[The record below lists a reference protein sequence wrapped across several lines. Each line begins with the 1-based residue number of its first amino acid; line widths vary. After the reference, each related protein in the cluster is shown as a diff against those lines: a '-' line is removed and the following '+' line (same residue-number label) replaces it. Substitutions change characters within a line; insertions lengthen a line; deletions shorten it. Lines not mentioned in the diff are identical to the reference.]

1 MDKPQRLRRHP
12 LRFLPY
18 GKIEWRLKV
27 RGQRLFSTLGAVGL
41 PQMSMLPNVSVNRRL
56 SEQVS
61 TALVYLGIVT
71 TFAVASLII
80 CAIWLL
86 IW

>member
-1 MDKPQRLRRHP
+1 MA
-12 LRFLPY
+12 
-18 GKIEWRLKV
+18 IE
-27 RGQRLFSTLGAVGL
+27 STWAAAIFDIGCSVGL
-41 PQMSMLPNVSVNRRL
+41 PQMSMLRNASVNHRAFARAGA
-56 SEQVS
+56 
-61 TALVYLGIVT
+61 ALVYLGIVT

>member
-1 MDKPQRLRRHP
+1 
-12 LRFLPY
+12 
-18 GKIEWRLKV
+18 
-27 RGQRLFSTLGAVGL
+27 
-41 PQMSMLPNVSVNRRL
+41 MSMLRNATVNRRL
-56 SEQVS
+56 FEQVT